1 MKVYNVEQ
9 GSDEWMALRAGL
21 PTASEFSKIIT
32 PKTHAFSSSAKPYA
46 VKLAVEII
54 LGCPLDNDLRHNQDV
69 QRGIALEE
77 TAAQAYEFET
87 AETAQH
93 VGFITDDEGQY
104 GASPDRLI
112 GENGLLEIKCPRPEK
127 HAHYMLNGFGMDY
140 FVQVQGQLLV
150 TGRQWCD
157 RYSYC
162 PGLRPYTERVERD
175 EDFIAALKGAL
186 AQFHEMKLDNLRKLQ
201 SKENDMQEMPA

>member
-9 GSDEWMALRAGL
+9 GSDEWTALRAGL

-32 PKTHAFSSSAKPYA
+32 PKTHTLSASASSYA

-54 LGCPLDNDLRHNQDV
+54 LGCPLEADLNHNQDV

-77 TAAQAYEFET
+77 VAAQSYEFET
-87 AETAQH
+87 AETAQR
-93 VGFITDDEGQY
+93 VGFITDNAGTY

-112 GENGLLEIKCPRPEK
+112 GEDGLLEIKCPRPEK
-127 HAHYMLNGFGMDY
+127 HAHYMLNGFGADY

-150 TGRQWCD
+150 TGRRWCD

-175 EDFIAALKGAL
+175 EAFLKALSDAL
-186 AQFHEMKLDNLRKLQ
+186 AQFHALKLDILRTLQ